1 MISLDQVYLLEQK
14 VESAVAKI
22 QQLQAE
28 NDALRNKCA
37 ELTNALSAKS
47 EQLTTIETDQ
57 DQIESGI
64 KKALDRLSSIENSV
78 LKTVS
83 AMATS
88 GQAAPSSNQTVR
100 QIVIQKETPKQ
111 EINSNQNQTS
121 FAANELSPSFATMTQ
136 MFDDKSP
143 AQKPNP
149 QASIPETQYTEA
161 EDNSNTNPLMNPF
174 MQYDDSNGAS
184 DENFQEDIPDEE
196 EDNQEDDLGFD
207 IF

>member
-1 MISLDQVYLLEQK
+1 
-14 VESAVAKI
+14 
-22 QQLQAE
+22 
-28 NDALRNKCA
+28 
-37 ELTNALSAKS
+37 
-47 EQLTTIETDQ
+47 
-57 DQIESGI
+57 
-64 KKALDRLSSIENSV
+64 
-78 LKTVS
+78 
-83 AMATS
+83 MATS

-121 FAANELSPSFATMTQ
+121 FAANEVAPKEELSPSFATMTQ

-143 AQKPNP
+143 AQRPNP